1 MMKLSNN
8 NSLLSPFSNKKDTG
22 IVWIDEFKNY
32 KGLESTFEELTIES
46 KLLLIYIA
54 IVCLF
59 LLSALI
65 TIVCCGCLVF
75 EDENTVPKPNSS
87 YSYDVSGKV
96 SRNSKYLSITHLV
109 KKSINTERLI

>member
-1 MMKLSNN
+1 MMKLSSN
-8 NSLLSPFSNKKDTG
+8 NSLLSPFRNKKDTG

-46 KLLLIYIA
+46 KLILVYIA
-54 IVCLF
+54 IVCVL

-75 EDENTVPKPNSS
+75 EDENTVSKPNKT
-87 YSYDVSGKV
+87 YSYEVSGKL
-96 SRNSKYLSITHLV
+96 SNNSKYSSLKYFV
-109 KKSINTERLI
+109 RKSVNTEI